1 MLTLGVVE
9 TLGWRCLSS
18 GNMPVSSPCA
28 RPWAFSHSLLV
39 SSGTSPWARGKKMV
53 VGKRI
58 EGQCLLLGSMP
69 FRSPCLRLL
78 LSRCPRAFSRTLVP
92 SLSPLPSLL
101 ISSPTQQLASHHLRP
116 LFAAPGDEN
125 SQPVDDQQHELA
137 KSTSGFLVKWEI
149 PWDGKTVIVTITA
162 FGLSFLFT
170 GLAVSVLLAQLGFRH
185 RQLLDVDERSLVI
198 FINQILQTF
207 VGTFVIKICT
217 KSYIPLPRDL
227 FYYDF
232 RDPFSFSRGWLL
244 WSVIGTFCGAA
255 AVLLSGTLA
264 AYINGEPLPRERRD
278 ALLQLLPLIGASST
292 STALLL
298 AVTGVLA
305 PFLEET
311 LFRGFLMTS
320 LTKWMPTYAAVI
332 LSAGAFALA
341 HLTPGQAPQ
350 LFALGVVLGFSYS
363 KSGNLLTPIVIHGL
377 WNSGVLLLLTVLR
390 MEGYDIQEMI

>member
-1 MLTLGVVE
+1 M
-9 TLGWRCLSS
+9 
-18 GNMPVSSPCA
+18 
-28 RPWAFSHSLLV
+28 
-39 SSGTSPWARGKKMV
+39 
-53 VGKRI
+53 I
-58 EGQCLLLGSMP
+58 CLL
-69 FRSPCLRLL
+69 FV
-78 LSRCPRAFSRTLVP
+78 F
-92 SLSPLPSLL
+92 
-101 ISSPTQQLASHHLRP
+101 
-116 LFAAPGDEN
+116 
-125 SQPVDDQQHELA
+125 LA

-390 MEGYDIQEMI
+390 YMAVSCSGSRSSDTVREANMLAASNSCRCVMLFKRLQLVAEMLLLRTRSYWSSCHPEGSDGCQI